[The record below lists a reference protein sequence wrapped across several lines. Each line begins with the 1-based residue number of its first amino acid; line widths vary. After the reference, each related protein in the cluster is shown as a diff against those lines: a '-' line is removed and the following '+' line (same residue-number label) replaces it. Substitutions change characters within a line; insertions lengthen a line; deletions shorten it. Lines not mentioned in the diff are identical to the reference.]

1 MEKNTK
7 HHKPLRRKIYTA
19 MIVLVEMEVH
29 GAQTQEQADG
39 ILRHKMQT
47 FAVNNQDI
55 AVSKMTPKGFG
66 LGFDHE
72 TLP

>member
-1 MEKNTK
+1 MENTK
-7 HHKPLRRKIYTA
+7 HHKPHKRKIYTA
-19 MIVLVEMEVH
+19 MMVLVEMEVH

-47 FAVNNQDI
+47 LAATNSDI
-55 AVSKMTPKGFG
+55 AVSKLTPKGFG

-72 TLP
+72 PLP